1 MTTFS
6 QKNIHTEK
14 PVQEYLIEQLV
25 ANEGYRRRDA
35 KSHYDVEMAVDREL
49 VLQFVQTTQPEAWK
63 RLKSS
68 NGTSFERVFFKRLE
82 QKLRSRGTL
91 DVLRNGIRMVPS
103 IAISLCYFRPAS
115 ELEPRRVSEYRAN
128 ILSVMAEVEY
138 SKKSGNRIDIV
149 LFVNGIPAVTI
160 EAKNNLTGTSFRDA
174 EQQYMGDRSPKGE
187 PLLTFKRGALVHFA
201 LDETHISMTTR
212 LQNGQTKFLP
222 FNRGQRNGGGNPDI
236 VDEHPIAWLYR
247 PGEWGDPIF
256 SRSVLLD
263 IIGKFLLFDTRR
275 KELIFPRY
283 HQLAAVRKVISHAKD
298 KGTGNN
304 YLIQHSAGS
313 GKSNTIAWLA
323 HRAIN
328 LHDEHDEPVF
338 NTAIIVSDR
347 IVLDRQLQG
356 TVSQFEQTAGV
367 VRKIDGTSKEL
378 KQAIESGARIIVT
391 TIQKFSTEHLLTLYG
406 QSDKTFAVIVDEA
419 HSGQSGKSAV
429 AMTSALTREEASSN
443 DIEVLIAESQQ
454 ARGPQKNISFFAF
467 TATPKNV
474 TLEHFGTPDENGL
487 KHPFHIYSMRQAI
500 AEGFILDVLQNY
512 ITYDTYYQIEKTIAE
527 DPELNKRR
535 GQQRVAQYANLHP
548 TAIGQKVG
556 IIISHFRRHVVN
568 EIRGRA
574 KAMIVTRGR
583 EEAYRYF
590 IAVKKYLDQH
600 NIKDI
605 KALVAFSGT
614 LEVDGASVTEAN
626 LNRIS
631 ETQLPKRF
639 NGDDYQILIVA
650 EKYQTGFDQ
659 PKLCAMYVHKQL
671 RGVRAVQ
678 TLSRLNRPYSG
689 KSADSVY
696 VLDFENTAD
705 DIAEAFRPYLDETSI
720 SDHSDPNQ
728 IFDLHEKLFE
738 FGYLDLGEINRF
750 AEKFFIREL
759 TGGDRASL
767 EALLR
772 VAVKRFS
779 EDEDGGRQEEFRQ
792 TLKSFCRF
800 YIFISQIM
808 KLDDTDLEK
817 CYVYGGWLYRLLPN
831 RDAPPEIEIT
841 NKMLELQKFRIEKRD
856 EGGIKIAEL
865 ETKQLSPISAFGARY
880 SEDER
885 KELSEIIRTFND
897 YHGTNFTEEDI
908 VRFEK
913 VDEKIMNDEK
923 IINYDLPAMLRNNP
937 EDVVYKAYSEAFFK
951 EAVLMLKRE
960 RKMESI
966 ILSDSEAREKVV
978 KFFFH
983 RARKR
988 VRQNDF
994 NNVWDVKHVK

>member
-1 MTTFS
+1 MATFS

-14 PVQEYLIEQLV
+14 TLQKYLIEQLV
-25 ANEGYRRRDA
+25 ANEEYQHRDA
-35 KSHYDVEMAVDREL
+35 KSQYDVAMAVDREL
-49 VLQFVQTTQPEAWK
+49 VLRFVQTTQPKDWE
-63 RLKSS
+63 RLKSFYR
-68 NGTSFERVFFKRLE
+68 TSFKKEFFKQLE
-82 QKLRSRGTL
+82 RNLRSRGTL
-91 DVLRNGIRMVPS
+91 DVLRKGIRIVPNIS
-103 IAISLCYFRPAS
+103 ISLCYFRPAS

-128 ILSVMAEVEY
+128 ILSVMDEVEY
-138 SKKSGNRIDIV
+138 SQKSGNRIDIV
-149 LFVNGIPAVTI
+149 LFVNGIPVVTI

-174 EQQYMGDRSPKGE
+174 KRQYVRDRSPTGE

-236 VDEHPIAWLYR
+236 LDEHPIAWLYR
-247 PGEWGDPIF
+247 SGEWGNPIF

-263 IIGKFLLFDTRR
+263 IIGKFLLFDTK
-275 KELIFPRY
+275 KEVLIFPRY
-283 HQLAAVRKVISHAKD
+283 HQLAAVRKAISHAKD
-298 KGTGNN
+298 ESTGNN

-323 HRAIN
+323 HHAIN

-338 NTAIIVSDR
+338 DTAIVVTDR
-347 IVLDRQLQG
+347 KVLDRQLQG

-367 VRKIDGTSKEL
+367 VKKIDGTSKEL
-378 KQAIESGARIIVT
+378 KKALNSGARIIVT
-391 TIQKFSTEHLLTLYG
+391 TIQKFSTEHLHTLYG
-406 QSDKTFAVIVDEA
+406 QGDKTFAVIVDEA

-429 AMTSALTREEASSN
+429 AMTSALTREEVSGSS
-443 DIEVLIAESQQ
+443 IEVLIAESQK

-474 TLEHFGTPDENGL
+474 TLEHFGTPDENGFL
-487 KHPFHIYSMRQAI
+487 HPFHIYSMRQAI

-512 ITYDTYYQIEKTIAE
+512 MTYDTYYQVEKTIAE
-527 DPELNKRR
+527 DPKLNKRR

-556 IIISHFRRHVVN
+556 IIISHFRRHVAQ
-568 EIRGRA
+568 EIRGKA

-583 EEAYRYF
+583 EDAYRYF
-590 IAVKKYLDQH
+590 VAVKKYLDQH
-600 NIKDI
+600 NITDI

-614 LEVDGASVTEAN
+614 LEFDGASVTEAD
-626 LNRIS
+626 LNKIP
-631 ETQLPKRF
+631 ETQLPERF
-639 NGDDYQILIVA
+639 DGDDYQILIVA
-650 EKYQTGFDQ
+650 DKYQTGFDQ

-678 TLSRLNRPYSG
+678 TLSRLNRPHAG
-689 KSADSVY
+689 KSADSVH
-696 VLDFENTAD
+696 VLDFENAAD
-705 DIAEAFRPYLDETSI
+705 DIAESFRPYLDETSI
-720 SDHSDPNQ
+720 ADRSDPNQ
-728 IFDLHEKLFE
+728 IFDLREKLFE

-750 AEKFFIREL
+750 AEDFFKPKL

-767 EALLR
+767 QALLR
-772 VAVKRFS
+772 VAVTRFR
-779 EDEDGGRQEEFRQ
+779 EDEDGGRQKEFRQ

-817 CYVYGGWLYRLLPN
+817 CYVYGDWLHQLLPN
-831 RDAPPEIEIT
+831 RNAPPEIEIT
-841 NKMLELQKFRIEKRD
+841 NEMLELQKFRIEKRD
-856 EGGIKIAEL
+856 EGGIKLAEL
-865 ETKQLSPISAFGARY
+865 ETRQLAPISAFGARY

-885 KELSEIIRTFND
+885 KELSEIIQTFND
-897 YHGTNFTEEDI
+897 CHGTNFTEEDI

-913 VDEKIMNDEK
+913 VNEKIMSYR
-923 IINYDLPAMLRNNP
+923 NYDLPAMLRNNP
-937 EDVVYKAYSEAFFK
+937 EDVVYKTYSEVFFQ

-960 RKMESI
+960 RKLGSI
-966 ILSDSEAREKVV
+966 ILSDSDAREKVV
-978 KFFFH
+978 KFFFYQ
-983 RARKR
+983 ARKK

-994 NNVWDVKHVK
+994 DNVWDAERAG